1 MKTIL
6 ANFDSD
12 YFKTNTINILS
23 TVYIRRM
30 FESIASSIKKILP
43 KGQNSLYLILFLLLV
58 FAIYFYSTSKTSL
71 YDSMDTGAYVTGAVG
86 PNVNQVAAPPAGNKP
101 VSAPAAPMTAGSG
114 YSVQSVANPS
124 DLLPKDQ
131 NSQWAALN
139 PSTMNQGDI
148 LMPDLLQA
156 GYHIGLDTIGQT
168 LRNPNLQLRSDPVIS
183 KMDIGPWN
191 QSTIEPDLGR
201 VPLELGA
208 GPR

>member
-1 MKTIL
+1 
-6 ANFDSD
+6 
-12 YFKTNTINILS
+12 
-23 TVYIRRM
+23 M

-43 KGQNSLYLILFLLLV
+43 KGQTSLYLILFLLLV
-58 FAIYFYSTSKTSL
+58 FAIYFYSTSKTSMM
-71 YDSMDTGAYVTGAVG
+71 DSMDTGAYPPNSMG
-86 PNVNQVAAPPAGNKP
+86 PMGPMTNQPT
-101 VSAPAAPMTAGSG
+101 APAPGTQSGSMSTTSPMTTGNG
-114 YSVQSVANPS
+114 YSTQAVANPS

-139 PSTMNQGDI
+139 PSTMNKGDI